1 MTSLDNANP
10 LVFSKST
17 AREVLPEEEDDNVTD
32 EIDSREVFGKKIMH
46 ALIVV
51 LICVQTV
58 VCSLYSSACEKKTQ
72 ETMVTIISPPG
83 P

>member
-17 AREVLPEEEDDNVTD
+17 AREVLPEEEDDNATD

-46 ALIVV
+46 ALIVQRV
-51 LICVQTV
+51 ICV
-58 VCSLYSSACEKKTQ
+58 KKMTQ
-72 ETMVTIISPPG
+72 EIIVTIISPHG